1 VGPRGIPREVRRFI
15 AQHISSV
22 AQLEVLLLV
31 RAAAGKPHTAE
42 TVGQA
47 LRIDPGWAEAELAR
61 LRGDGFLIGAED
73 VPGAYCY
80 SPAST
85 RLRSEVDAL
94 AEAFSTHRV
103 SVITLIFSPPS
114 DAIDSFA
121 DAFKFRK
128 DDDG

>member
-1 VGPRGIPREVRRFI
+1 MGPRGVPREVRQFI
-15 AQHISSV
+15 AQHVSSV

-31 RAAAGKPHTAE
+31 RSAAAEAHTAE
-42 TVGQA
+42 TVAQA
-47 LRIDPGWAEAELAR
+47 LRIDPGWAGAELERLRADGFLAEADGTPDAYCYAPSAR
-61 LRGDGFLIGAED
+61 LRAG
-73 VPGAYCY
+73 
-80 SPAST
+80 
-85 RLRSEVDAL
+85 VDRL
-94 AEAFSTHRV
+94 AESFSTHRV